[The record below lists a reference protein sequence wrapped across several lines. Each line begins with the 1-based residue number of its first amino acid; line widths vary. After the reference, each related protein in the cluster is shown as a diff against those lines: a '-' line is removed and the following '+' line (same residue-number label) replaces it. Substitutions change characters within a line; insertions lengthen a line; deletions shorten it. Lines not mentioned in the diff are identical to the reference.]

1 MMILKQFLTK
11 KMKFFFLISFF
22 ILTTNLSFSRTDLS
36 KEELKKV
43 NNVLKLTTNFN
54 KAERSEALSGGAG
67 TVDKVGRNAYSHH
80 LTTLSFEDRQNF
92 LIGNGLFRKLW
103 IAAPASTISSDGLG
117 PLYNAR
123 ACQSCHIKDGRGHLP
138 NSEKPLSLV
147 IKVGKYNNLNLISDI
162 SYGKQFQFFAVPGMT
177 SEVEGKIVKNHLS
190 AWLNKDLK
198 INYKNI
204 DFNIKN
210 LNFGKLEKSSSLSLR
225 ISPPV
230 YGVGLLE
237 AIEETD
243 ILKKDDEFDLNGDGV
258 SGIARIVK
266 NEDGEDSIGRFGI
279 RASTPNLPIQ
289 SGVAFMHDMGIS
301 NYIATNSYGDCTER
315 QEECYNFTTGINRN
329 ESTEVNKAVLEKVV
343 FYLSSL
349 SPPKRRNVNNKDVL
363 KGKEI
368 FYKSNCTSC
377 HTPKYVTS
385 KNAKF
390 DFLKFQLIWPYTDLL
405 LHDMGE
411 GLADKNLQGKITNK
425 EWKTPALWGIGLSKS
440 VNPRA
445 TFLHDGRAD
454 TILQA
459 ILLHGGEAANSINY
473 LIKNYKGDL
482 EKLVKF
488 VESL

>member
-1 MMILKQFLTK
+1 
-11 KMKFFFLISFF
+11 MKVFFFLISIYIFS
-22 ILTTNLSFSRTDLS
+22 INVVYSRTDLS
-36 KEELKKV
+36 SEELIKV
-43 NNVLKLTTNFN
+43 NKVIKLATDFY

-67 TVDKVGRNAYSHH
+67 TVDKIGRNAYSHH
-80 LTTLSFEDRQNF
+80 FTTLSFEDRQNF
-92 LIGNGLFRKLW
+92 LIGNGFFRKLW
-103 IAAPASTISSDGLG
+103 IAAPSSTISSDGLG

-123 ACQSCHIKDGRGHLP
+123 ACQSCHVKDGRGHLP
-138 NSEKPLSLV
+138 NLEKPLSLV
-147 IKVGKYNNLNLISDI
+147 IKTGQYNGLKLKPDI
-162 SYGKQFQFFAVPGMT
+162 IYGKQFQFFAVPGMPA
-177 SEVEGKIVKNHLS
+177 EVEGKIIKKNL
-190 AWLNKDLK
+190 L
-198 INYKNI
+198 KNI
-204 DFNIKN
+204 KNKYQLNYNDINFKVNN
-210 LNFGKLEKSSSLSLR
+210 LNFGKFDKNNSLSLR
-225 ISPPV
+225 VSPHV

-243 ILKKDDEFDLNGDGV
+243 ILKKSDEFDSNKDGI

-266 NEDGEDSIGRFGI
+266 DENGQDSIGRFGI
-279 RASTPNLPIQ
+279 RASTPNLSVQ

-301 NYIATNSYGDCTER
+301 NNIGKNPYGDCTKN
-315 QEECYNFTTGINRN
+315 QIECFKFITGINKN
-329 ESTEVNKAVLEKVV
+329 ESTEVNSEILEKVV

-349 SPPKRRNVNNKDVL
+349 SPPKRRNVNDENVL

-405 LHDMGE
+405 LHDMGAE
-411 GLADKNLQGKITNK
+411 LADKNQAGEITNK
-425 EWKTPALWGIGLSKS
+425 EWKTPPLWGIGLAKT

-454 TILQA
+454 TVLEA
-459 ILLHGGEAANSINY
+459 ILLHGGEASPSINY
-473 LIKNYKGDL
+473 LIENHKN
-482 EKLVKF
+482 EIQKLVKF